1 MNIVKELKTLLV
13 KPLAAGALALAVAGG
28 AGAPASA
35 QWDETYFPNVELVTQ
50 DGETVRLWDD
60 LLDDKIVVVSFIY
73 TECPD
78 ICGLATA
85 RLAQISDW
93 LGDRL
98 GRDIFFYSISLD
110 PATDTPDKL
119 KAFGEAFDA
128 PPGWVFLT
136 GDPADVDVVRYKF
149 GERSETLRQH
159 RSDMVIGNAAT
170 GEWRRASLMGSL
182 VVATEEILSLDPD
195 WIPASASPTVNA
207 GDHAGHGTHAE
218 HGAAQQALV
227 VENNP
232 GEGLFISAC
241 AACHSIG
248 DGVRVGPDLAGV
260 TLRRDREWLERYIQ
274 APQRMIAQGDPVAV
288 ALDAQ
293 FPVVRMPNLGL
304 GSTDVADLLVYLHT
318 QTELMDKVAMAETQ
332 PEHDHSEHDHGA
344 DHSHEHSHGQE
355 EETGKEHVH

>member
-1 MNIVKELKTLLV
+1 MNIVRGLKAIVV
-13 KPLAAGALALAVAGG
+13 KPLAASTLALSITGG
-28 AGAPASA
+28 TISPATA
-35 QWDETYFPNVELVTQ
+35 QWDETYFPNIELVTQ

-60 LLDDKIVVVSFIY
+60 LLDEKIVVVSFIY

-182 VVATEEILSLDPD
+182 VVTTEDILSLDPN
-195 WIPASASPTVNA
+195 WVPESASPPTA
-207 GDHAGHGTHAE
+207 ASGHEGHDAHE
-218 HGAAQQALV
+218 KLGEVEQALLV
-227 VENNP
+227 QDNP
-232 GEGLFISAC
+232 GEGLFLTAC
-241 AACHSIG
+241 AACHTIG

-260 TLRRDREWLERYIQ
+260 TLRRDREWLASYIR
-274 APQRMIAQGDPVAV
+274 APQRMISQGDPVAM

-304 GSTDVADLLVYLHT
+304 GNTDVADLLHYLRV
-318 QTELMDKVAMAETQ
+318 QTEIMGQMAEDET
-332 PEHDHSEHDHGA
+332 PSETGHAVHLEHGHSHDH
-344 DHSHEHSHGQE
+344 
-355 EETGKEHVH
+355 

>member
-1 MNIVKELKTLLV
+1 MNIVKELKALLV
-13 KPLAAGALALAVAGG
+13 KALAAGTLALAVMGG
-28 AGAPASA
+28 TGAPASA

-136 GDPADVDVVRYKF
+136 GAPADVDVVRYKF

-195 WIPASASPTVNA
+195 WAPETASGPQAA
-207 GDHAGHGTHAE
+207 AGHQGHGGQAE
-218 HGAAQQALV
+218 GQQTLV
-227 VENNP
+227 VQDNP
-232 GEGLFISAC
+232 GEGLFLTAC

-260 TLRRDREWLERYIQ
+260 TLRRDQDWLARYIQ
-274 APQRMIAQGDPVAV
+274 APQRMISQGDPVAV
-288 ALDAQ
+288 ALDSE

-304 GSTDVADLLVYLHT
+304 GSTDVADLLHYLRA
-318 QTELMDKVAMAETQ
+318 QTERIDQMAAAEMPSEEEQ
-332 PEHDHSEHDHGA
+332 AAHHADGHSHDHSA
-344 DHSHEHSHGQE
+344 HEHG
-355 EETGKEHVH
+355 EHEH